1 MAAYLISSMS
11 GDDLPTNL
19 DPNYLVFQR
28 ACQYFDLGLEAI
40 DECRHC
46 EIQSNDFMES
56 AC

>member
-11 GDDLPTNL
+11 GDDLSTNL
-19 DPNYLVFQR
+19 DPNYLVLQR
-28 ACQYFDLGLEAI
+28 TCQYFDLGLEAI

-56 AC
+56 AR